1 MMLTILAY
9 SMVVVFMYLIM
20 TKRLPALVALIVV
33 PIGFG
38 VIGGFGPQLG
48 PMMLDGIRNL
58 APTGVMLMFAI
69 LYFGIMIDSGLF
81 DPVVRLILKIV
92 GGDPF
97 KIVVG
102 TAVLAM
108 FISLDGDGATTYM
121 ITVAAMLPLYVR
133 LGMSRLVL
141 ACVIMLAGGVF
152 NILPWGGPTARAAT
166 ALGVDVSDIF
176 VPMILP
182 MAVTSLWVVF
192 VACVLGMKERKRLGI
207 MTLPTQAENAEKAA
221 QAAQNFAVL
230 QPAVAAEMNGTTGH
244 WSPAAAASARDG
256 NVHQLAA
263 GRIES
268 TVTPSG
274 EPALATGGGNG
285 CGGDDNDVSNAAIK
299 RPRLI
304 WINFAMTTLLMVFLI
319 KGVLP
324 LPVLFMIF
332 FAVAIMINYPG
343 LEEQKERIAHHA
355 ANVLPVVSLIFA
367 AGIFVGIL
375 QGTKMVDAIAL
386 SVIAGVPDWM
396 GPYLAV
402 VTGLLSIPFTFF
414 ISNDA
419 FYFGI
424 VPVLAKAAEVY
435 GITAAEIGR
444 ASVIGQPVHL
454 LSPLVASTYLL
465 VGMCKV
471 EFGDHQRFTLIWSIS
486 AALVMLVAALVF
498 GVVPLMGSAA

>member
-207 MTLPTQAENAEKAA
+207 MTLPTQAEKAEKAA
-221 QAAQNFAVL
+221 KAAQNVAVL

-256 NVHQLAA
+256 NVHQLAG
-263 GRIES
+263 GRVES
-268 TVTPSG
+268 TVTSSG
-274 EPALATGGGNG
+274 EPTLAAGGGNG
-285 CGGDDNDVSNAAIK
+285 GGDDNDVSNAAIK

>member
-1 MMLTILAY
+1 MLTILAY
-9 SMVVVFMYLIM
+9 SMIVVFMFLIM

-33 PIGFG
+33 PIAFG
-38 VIGGFGPQLG
+38 LIGGFGAGLG
-48 PMMLDGIRNL
+48 PMMLEGIRSL

-69 LYFGIMIDSGLF
+69 LYFGIMIDAGLF
-81 DPVVRLILKIV
+81 DPIVRVILKLV
-92 GGDPF
+92 QGDPM

-102 TAVLAM
+102 TAALAM

-121 ITVAAMLPLYVR
+121 ITVSAMLPLYMR
-133 LGMSRLVL
+133 LGMSRLVM

-176 VPMILP
+176 VPMIP
-182 MAVTSLWVVF
+182 AMAVTAVWVLF
-192 VACVLGMKERKRLGI
+192 VAYMLGMKERKRLG
-207 MTLPTQAENAEKAA
+207 TVSLPGQAKAEVRKAA
-221 QAAQNFAVL
+221 PAPVL
-230 QPAVAAEMNGTTGH
+230 QPAFNELAVAGSMNGTTGQ
-244 WSPAAAASARDG
+244 WSPAPAAAAREG
-256 NVHQLAA
+256 NVHAFAA
-263 GRIES
+263 GRIEADAGS
-268 TVTPSG
+268 VGASG
-274 EPALATGGGNG
+274 GSGNSGGGDEPPVG
-285 CGGDDNDVSNAAIK
+285 VSSPDTA
-299 RPRLI
+299 RPKLI
-304 WINFAMTTLLMVFLI
+304 WVNFLLTVALLVLLVL
-319 KGVLP
+319 GALP

-332 FAVAIMINYPG
+332 FAIAITVNYPG
-343 LEEQKERIAHHA
+343 LEAQKARIEAHA

-386 SVIAGVPDWM
+386 SVIAAVPDWM
-396 GPYLAV
+396 GPYMAI

-419 FYFGI
+419 FYFGV

-471 EFGDHQRFTLIWSIS
+471 EFGDHQRYTLIWSIS
-486 AALVMLVAALVF
+486 ASLVMLVAAVIF
-498 GVVPLMGSAA
+498 GVVPLMGSGA